1 MKGGILNRIG
11 FKAFESFSAKHYN
24 FIIYYYNLS
33 FISRKRDFNLSD
45 GIMDISEFP

>member
-24 FIIYYYNLS
+24 FIIYIIIIYPLFQENAILT
-33 FISRKRDFNLSD
+33 
-45 GIMDISEFP
+45 

>member
-24 FIIYYYNLS
+24 FIIYMYIIIIYPLFQENAILT
-33 FISRKRDFNLSD
+33 
-45 GIMDISEFP
+45 

>member
-24 FIIYYYNLS
+24 IYNYNLS

>member
-24 FIIYYYNLS
+24 FIIYMTIYPLFQENAILT
-33 FISRKRDFNLSD
+33 
-45 GIMDISEFP
+45 